1 MLWFIRNW
9 KARSLLILATF
20 LILIGSLQN
29 FAFKSSLEIA
39 RDAAEEMNISI
50 SKGEEVNKETAAW
63 AQAWIEYEDENQ
75 AEIDNIPNEI
85 KERSGSYASAYKYNL
100 KMANDTIYFVIP
112 FFLFLDANQTPLYFL
127 RLWLHIPIHCCLI
140 S

>member
-9 KARSLLILATF
+9 KARSLLILAV
-20 LILIGSLQN
+20 LPDLNWQSQN
-29 FAFKSSLEIA
+29 FAFTRSLEIA

-75 AEIDNIPNEI
+75 
-85 KERSGSYASAYKYNL
+85 
-100 KMANDTIYFVIP
+100 
-112 FFLFLDANQTPLYFL
+112 L
-127 RLWLHIPIHCCLI
+127 R
-140 S
+140 